1 MNALNPTSL
10 LKKVAVLLGVAAA
23 TSLISFPV
31 LAQINPNPSIF
42 NEPQNNGVRC
52 PDPGRGRSRGPDNL
66 RALRLSLLPAS
77 CTARGRYREA
87 TYGGQPVR
95 RPGKGKA
102 RHRRSVDAPAPG
114 RGPAYGQ
121 PPAYNPALGGQP
133 NYSPPAYSPAPPSQ
147 PNNSPPPVPLPV
159 PQPPQ

>member
-77 CTARGRYREA
+77 C
-87 TYGGQPVR
+87 
-95 RPGKGKA
+95 RPT
-102 RHRRSVDAPAPG
+102 RS
-114 RGPAYGQ
+114 
-121 PPAYNPALGGQP
+121 
-133 NYSPPAYSPAPPSQ
+133 
-147 PNNSPPPVPLPV
+147 LP
-159 PQPPQ
+159 